1 MSKKEKRLQ
10 QIFRHPKAVHFSE
23 LDGVLTEY
31 GYERRQSG
39 KGSSHYVYSHPK
51 VNLLVVLVSHGK
63 DDVLPEYQVKKAIK
77 ALKLVL
83 EEL

>member
-10 QIFRHPKAVHFSE
+10 QIFRNPKAVRFSE
-23 LDGVLTEY
+23 LDSVLSEY
-31 GYERRQSG
+31 GYECRQSG

-63 DDVLPEYQVKKAIK
+63 DDLLPEYQVKKAIN